1 MGKNIQDFNKE
12 TLKVLLKELIMI
24 GSTEVPQLAP
34 AHLAELTPNQ
44 KQKLN
49 AAKRYC
55 KEQSVKHVM
64 ERQELETKNFMQ
76 GGLSNGSAQSQQVMS
91 LMSQVFIGSIF
102 YEVTES
108 QLRDA
113 FSPYGQIKV
122 VNLNLDPMTGKH
134 KGFAFIW
141 YDIPEAAQLAIE
153 TMNSASMWGRPIKVG
168 RPTQAQPYLKTID
181 STVIDSKKL
190 SCIYVASIHPS
201 CDQSEF

>member
-1 MGKNIQDFNKE
+1 MHP
-12 TLKVLLKELIMI
+12 L
-24 GSTEVPQLAP
+24 TE
-34 AHLAELTPNQ
+34 E
-44 KQKLN
+44 QKLRLQS
-49 AAKRYC
+49 AKRYC
-55 KEQSVKHVM
+55 MEQSVKHVM
-64 ERQELETKNFMQ
+64 EQQELETKHFMRTGS
-76 GGLSNGSAQSQQVMS
+76 GGTAQSQQVMS

-113 FSPYGQIKV
+113 FSPYGPINI

-153 TMNSASMWGRPIKVG
+153 TMNSANMWGRPIKVG

-181 STVIDSKKL
+181 STVFESKRSPVL
-190 SCIYVASIHPS
+190 YISGIQQVR
-201 CDQSEF
+201 

>member
-1 MGKNIQDFNKE
+1 
-12 TLKVLLKELIMI
+12 MI
-24 GSTEVPQLAP
+24 
-34 AHLAELTPNQ
+34 
-44 KQKLN
+44 
-49 AAKRYC
+49 RYC
-55 KEQSVKHVM
+55 MEQSVKHVM
-64 ERQELETKNFMQ
+64 ERQELQTKQFMQ
-76 GGLSNGSAQSQQVMS
+76 GGLGNGSAQSQQVMS

-153 TMNSASMWGRPIKVG
+153 TV
-168 RPTQAQPYLKTID
+168 
-181 STVIDSKKL
+181 
-190 SCIYVASIHPS
+190 
-201 CDQSEF
+201 